1 MSFEQILLRGGL
13 LTILLIAAA
22 QDIRKREVSNWITI
36 PLFLA
41 GLLGILHSGNLA
53 VIVIAGVV
61 VAAAGISGGYG
72 AADAKIMVGLI
83 GLWPQTVPFSLLAM
97 LVFDSYWRK
106 YRPGSYAPLVVAILG
121 GVVLTMAGEVGFR
134 SLLYF

>member
-1 MSFEQILLRGGL
+1 MSFEQIILRGGL
-13 LTILLIAAA
+13 LAILLVAAA
-22 QDIRKREVSNWITI
+22 QDVRKREVSNWITI

-41 GLLGILHSGNLA
+41 GVLGVLLSGSLA
-53 VIVIAGVV
+53 AIVVAGVV

-97 LVFDSYWRK
+97 LLFDLYWRK
-106 YRPGSYAPLVVAILG
+106 YRQGNFAPLVMAILG
-121 GVVLTMAGEVGFR
+121 GAVLTSVAEFTASRV
-134 SLLYF
+134 